1 MKPSIL
7 LRTKFLVP
15 RARADLLPR
24 PRLLDW
30 LDSNSDK
37 RLTLLSAPAGYGKTT
52 LLADFISASNRP
64 SPALAPGASVDAA
77 QGRPFAWFQLDAQDS
92 DPTVFLTYLIESLRS
107 MKRSPESLTRAIGQ
121 TAQSLLDSAESSISP
136 QRVLTVL
143 INELAEQIVSPW
155 LIVLEDYH
163 YVASPVV
170 HQLVDFLLEH
180 APDGLHIII
189 STRVDPPI
197 ALARLRARGQLAEL
211 RASSLR
217 F

>member
-15 RARADLLPR
+15 RPRPDFLPR

-52 LLADFISASNRP
+52 LLADFINTSS
-64 SPALAPGASVDAA
+64 L
-77 QGRPFAWFQLDAQDS
+77 PFSWYQLDAQDS

-107 MKRSPESLTRAIGQ
+107 MKRAPESLTRAVGQ
-121 TAQSLLDSAESSISP
+121 TAQSLLDSADASISP

-143 INELAEQIVSPW
+143 INELAEQTDSPW
-155 LIVLEDYH
+155 LIVFEDYH

-170 HQLVDFLLEH
+170 HQ
-180 APDGLHIII
+180 P
-189 STRVDPPI
+189 
-197 ALARLRARGQLAEL
+197 
-211 RASSLR
+211 
-217 F
+217 